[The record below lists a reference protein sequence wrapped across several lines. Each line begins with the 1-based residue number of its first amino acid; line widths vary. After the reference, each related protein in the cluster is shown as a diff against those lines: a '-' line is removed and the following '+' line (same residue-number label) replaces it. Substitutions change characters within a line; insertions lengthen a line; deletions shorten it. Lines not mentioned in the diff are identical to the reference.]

1 MPGYNY
7 GPTGGSYIYF
17 ETGWYGGKNIG
28 EVYKK
33 NDGQKAFSLM
43 GSDFTNLTSEIQKIY
58 RNISLGVDTDGSPTT
73 ETGNNEMNTKRKD
86 NITIYY
92 DNNKQYNT

>member
-58 RNISLGVDTDGSPTT
+58 RNIRIGDDSGLTT
-73 ETGNNEMNTKRKD
+73 EVGNNESKS
-86 NITIYY
+86 IIC
-92 DNNKQYNT
+92 Q